1 MGYSKLIIVVL
12 LLALVFGGA
21 LDWDEYTKTF
31 EEHYNVS
38 PGCELV
44 ISIGD
49 GDIEIEG
56 WQNDEM
62 QIEAKMTVWAPS
74 KKEAEEMFERLNIRK
89 RNQKVSITYKPSRLS
104 RTETRVQCDGVVVR
118 RGSRVD
124 CKIFLPEETNLD
136 FNIDDGVVSIE
147 GIEGRV
153 VIDGDDIDV
162 VSERVKSDKFEID
175 SDDGKIEIVDFDGK
189 VRINSDD
196 TDVLLKEVASTS
208 LYISTDDGSIN
219 VETTIESEARYEF
232 KTDDGDITLV
242 IPDDAA
248 ARISVRKDDGRF
260 ESELPI
266 LLQGSMSTHHIQG
279 VIARDEAA
287 IYISTDDGDITIKKR
302 TKE

>member
-12 LLALVFGGA
+12 LLTLVFGGA
-21 LDWDEYTKTF
+21 LDWDEYTKSF
-31 EEHYNVS
+31 EERYDVS

-44 ISIGD
+44 VSIGD
-49 GDIEIEG
+49 GDLEIEG
-56 WQNDEM
+56 WQNDEI
-62 QIEAKMTVWAPS
+62 QIEAKMTAWASS

-89 RNQKVSITYKPSRLS
+89 RGQRVSVTYKSRRLP
-104 RTETRVQCDGVVVR
+104 RAETRVQCDGVVVR

-124 CKIFLPEETNLD
+124 CKIFLPEEADLD
-136 FNIDDGVVSIE
+136 FDLDDGVVSIE
-147 GIEGRV
+147 GIEGKV
-153 VIDGDDIDV
+153 IIDGDDIDV
-162 VSERVKSDKFEID
+162 ISERVKADKFEID
-175 SDDGKIEIVDFDGK
+175 SDDGDIEIVDFDGNVK
-189 VRINSDD
+189 ISSDD
-196 TDVLLKEVASTS
+196 TNVLLKEVTSPS

-219 VETTIESEARYEF
+219 AETTIETEGKYEF
-232 KTDDGDITLV
+232 KTDDGDITLA
-242 IPDDAA
+242 IPDGAA

-266 LLQGSMSTHHIQG
+266 LLQGSMGTHHIQG